1 MDEVEQMAFTVEDI
15 RDLLEILRQRPEWR
29 AELLGALLGEEFL
42 SLPAQFR
49 GLAEA
54 HQRTEA
60 EIAVLSAEVRALAE
74 AQRRSEEQFAS
85 YRAETNRRFAELAAE
100 VRALAEAQ
108 RRTEQRVEELAE
120 AQRRT
125 EQRVEELAEA
135 QRQTAQ
141 TVRELVEA
149 QRQTDQRLNEL
160 AEAQRRTE
168 QRLDELAE
176 FQRRAYEEFVAFR
189 SETDQRLTRLER
201 GQQRL
206 EVAVERLQREVRN
219 LSNTIGMTVEDEAED
234 MVAWVLKKR
243 GYTIRRTR
251 QSAIIDGEVDVIVL
265 ATTPEGQD
273 VTVVVEVKHRLGVR
287 DVYRWAQRVQ
297 SKSYQRRLV
306 EAGYAAPYMPY
317 IFAMRFDDPALE
329 ATRALGIGLV
339 NSRGEQVEGSLLVR
353 GGVSR

>member
-85 YRAETNRRFAELAAE
+85 YRPETNRRFAELAAE
-100 VRALAEAQ
+100 VRA
-108 RRTEQRVEELAE
+108 LAE

-168 QRLDELAE
+168 QQLDELAE

>member
-85 YRAETNRRFAELAAE
+85 YRAEANRRFAELAAE
-100 VRALAEAQ
+100 VRA
-108 RRTEQRVEELAE
+108 LAE

-287 DVYRWAQRVQ
+287 DVYRGAQRVQ

-317 IFAMRFDDPALE
+317 IFAMRFDDLALE
-329 ATRALGIGLV
+329 ATRAMGIGLV
-339 NSRGEQVEGSLLVR
+339 NSRGEQVEGTLVIT
-353 GGVSR
+353 GGVAR

>member
-120 AQRRT
+120 AQR
-125 EQRVEELAEA
+125 
-135 QRQTAQ
+135 QTAQ

-176 FQRRAYEEFVAFR
+176 FQQRAYEEFVAFR

>member
-1 MDEVEQMAFTVEDI
+1 MAFTVEDI

-42 SLPAQFR
+42 SLPGQFR

-120 AQRRT
+120 AQR
-125 EQRVEELAEA
+125 
-135 QRQTAQ
+135 QTDQ

-297 SKSYQRRLV
+297 SKSYQRRLSD
-306 EAGYAAPYMPY
+306 AGYAAPYMPY

>member
-85 YRAETNRRFAELAAE
+85 YRAEANRRFAELAAE
-100 VRALAEAQ
+100 VRA
-108 RRTEQRVEELAE
+108 LAE

-317 IFAMRFDDPALE
+317 IFAMRFDDLALE
-329 ATRALGIGLV
+329 ATRAMGIGLV
-339 NSRGEQVEGSLLVR
+339 NSRGEQVEGTLVIT
-353 GGVSR
+353 GGVAR

>member
-120 AQRRT
+120 AQR
-125 EQRVEELAEA
+125 
-135 QRQTAQ
+135 QTDQ

-297 SKSYQRRLV
+297 SKSYQRRLSD
-306 EAGYAAPYMPY
+306 AGYAAPYMPY

>member
-1 MDEVEQMAFTVEDI
+1 MAFTVEDF

-29 AELLGALLGEEFL
+29 AELLGALLGDEFL
-42 SLPAQFR
+42 SLPQQVRELIEAQK
-49 GLAEA
+49 
-54 HQRTEA
+54 RTEA
-60 EIAVLSAEVRALAE
+60 EIAALSAEVRALAQAQRRTEQRVEELAE
-74 AQRRSEEQFAS
+74 AQRRLEEQFAS
-85 YRAETNRRFAELAAE
+85 YREETDRRFAELAAE

-135 QRQTAQ
+135 QR
-141 TVRELVEA
+141 
-149 QRQTDQRLNEL
+149 
-160 AEAQRRTE
+160 RTE
-168 QRLDELAE
+168 EQ
-176 FQRRAYEEFVAFR
+176 FTAFR
-189 SETDQRLTRLER
+189 TETDQRLTRLER

-219 LSNTIGMTVEDEAED
+219 LSNTIGMTVEDEAEE

-251 QSAIIDGEVDVIVL
+251 QSAIIDGEVDVIIL
-265 ATTPEGQD
+265 ATTSEGQE
-273 VTVVVEVKHRLGVR
+273 VTVVVEVKHRLSMK
-287 DVYRWAQRVQ
+287 DVYRWAQRMQ
-297 SKSYQRRLV
+297 SKSYRRRLS

-339 NSRGEQVEGSLLVR
+339 NSRGEQVEGTLLVR

>member
-42 SLPAQFR
+42 SLPGQFR

-100 VRALAEAQ
+100 VRA
-108 RRTEQRVEELAE
+108 LAE

-273 VTVVVEVKHRLGVR
+273 VTVVVEVKHRLCVR

-329 ATRALGIGLV
+329 ATRALGVGLV
-339 NSRGEQVEGSLLVR
+339 NSRGEQVEGTLVIT
-353 GGVSR
+353 GGVAR

>member
-1 MDEVEQMAFTVEDI
+1 MAFTVEDF

-29 AELLGALLGEEFL
+29 AELLGALLGDEFL
-42 SLPAQFR
+42 SLPQQVRELIEAQK
-49 GLAEA
+49 
-54 HQRTEA
+54 RTEA
-60 EIAVLSAEVRALAE
+60 EIAALSAEVRALAQ
-74 AQRRSEEQFAS
+74 AHRRLEEQFAS
-85 YRAETNRRFAELAAE
+85 YREETDRRFAELAAE
-100 VRALAEAQ
+100 VRA
-108 RRTEQRVEELAE
+108 LAE

>member
-85 YRAETNRRFAELAAE
+85 YRAETNRRFAELAAQ

-120 AQRRT
+120 AQR
-125 EQRVEELAEA
+125 
-135 QRQTAQ
+135 QTDQ

-243 GYTIRRTR
+243 GYAIRRTR

-297 SKSYQRRLV
+297 SKSYQRRLSD
-306 EAGYAAPYMPY
+306 AGYAAPYMPY